1 MALDRKA
8 LAKTLGGGFTVA
20 TTFPAADMTKVDG
33 QDFTQLAQDKTT
45 KQNYQLPQ
53 DIGSED
59 L

>member
-1 MALDRKA
+1 
-8 LAKTLGGGFTVA
+8 
-20 TTFPAADMTKVDG
+20 MTKVDG

-45 KQNYQLPQ
+45 KQIYQLPQ